1 MPKRDKEGSFVT
13 AIPKMPKSPIDDFD
27 INFNSFVDTV
37 LKVENKG
44 FVPSYQNHNSAAAD
58 LFADLEDDV
67 TIEVGK
73 VSTIKCGFSMDIPF
87 GYKVIINP
95 NEELANKGFVTLNG
109 PIGSSETGELN
120 IIVGNLGDESIVICR
135 GDKFAKMMI
144 EPTIFFKFV
153 QKDDYLLH

>member
-1 MPKRDKEGSFVT
+1 MPQRDKDSFVT
-13 AIPKMPKSPIDDFD
+13 AIAKMPKSPIEDFD

-37 LKVENKG
+37 LKVENNG
-44 FVPSYQNHNSAAAD
+44 FVPSYQNRNSAAAD

-67 TIEVGK
+67 VIEVGK
-73 VSTIKCGFSMDIPF
+73 VSSIKCGFSMDIPF

-95 NEELANKGFVTLNG
+95 NEELANKGFITLNG
-109 PIGSSETGELN
+109 PIGASETGELN
-120 IIVGNLGDESIVICR
+120 VIVGNLGDEPIVICR
-135 GDKFAKMMI
+135 GDKFAQMMI